1 MANTMRLK
9 DKIILITGSTTGIGE
24 ATARR
29 FVAEGAKVILHGL
42 EPALGE
48 KVLADLGPAA
58 FLHCSDLGQP
68 AAAQELID
76 ASIKHFGRLD
86 GIVNNAATTRRA
98 TLEETDAAMFD
109 FVISI
114 NLRAPLLL
122 IRAAL
127 PYLKA
132 AKGSVL
138 NIGSVNAYSG
148 ASNLLPY
155 SVSKG
160 GLMTMTRNIADS
172 LCEHQVRVNQLNPGW
187 VLTANESKMMTD
199 AGNPPDWWKNPP
211 KHAAPS
217 GSLISPETM
226 AAAAVYW
233 ISDESRPISGAVV
246 DMTQF
251 PVIGRNTVIEKQ

>member
-1 MANTMRLK
+1 MRLK
-9 DKIILITGSTTGIGE
+9 NKIILITGSTTGIGE

-48 KVLADLGPAA
+48 KVLADLGQSA
-58 FLHCSDLGQP
+58 FLHCNDLAQP
-68 AAAQELID
+68 TAAQELID
-76 ASIKHFGRLD
+76 ATISHFGRLD

-98 TLEETDAAMFD
+98 TLDETDPSIFD
-109 FVISI
+109 FVINI

-172 LCEHQVRVNQLNPGW
+172 LCEHQVRVNQINPGW
-187 VLTANESKMMTD
+187 VLTANEDKMMTD
-199 AGNPPDWWKNPP
+199 AGNPPDWWKHPP
-211 KHAAPS
+211 KHAAPT
-217 GSLISPETM
+217 GQLISPETM

-251 PVIGRNTVIEKQ
+251 PIIGRNTVIEKP